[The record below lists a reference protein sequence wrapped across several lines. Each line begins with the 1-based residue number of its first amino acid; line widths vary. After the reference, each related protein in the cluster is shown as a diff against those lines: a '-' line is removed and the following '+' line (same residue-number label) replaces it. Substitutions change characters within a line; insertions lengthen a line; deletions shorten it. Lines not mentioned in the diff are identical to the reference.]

1 LVSVFRILHSADW
14 HLGKTL
20 RGWSRQEE
28 LERALEQLV
37 ATVEARQPDALVVA
51 GDVFDSPN
59 PGPEAQGL
67 YYRTLVRLHEVA
79 PGMRTVITAGNHDAA
94 TRLEAPREVLRGIG
108 VDVVGNVRRE
118 ELGRH
123 LVRVG
128 DKGHVLA
135 VSYPTPACLGSTRD
149 GVVTATRRLYEE
161 IAGATRAQWEGGPL
175 VVMGHLHVSGAEET
189 QASERR
195 ILVGGENAVP
205 VSVFPEGASY
215 VALGHLH
222 KPQAVGG
229 EQVRYSGSLVPLSAA
244 EMDYRHQLVMV
255 EMDGKAVRT
264 EAIVLERH
272 VEFLR
277 VPAKGYAKW
286 NDVRDELKRCGGNE
300 AFVQV
305 KLKRE
310 GLPATFRE
318 ELDGWAQEAR
328 VRIVDV
334 QLEEVEK
341 KAVAGAPQVKVKD
354 RDPEEFFVEAFESV
368 MGKAPELVHREIFAI
383 AREKAEQA

>member
-1 LVSVFRILHSADW
+1 VFCILHSADW

-28 LERALEQLV
+28 LARALEQLV
-37 ATVEARQPDALVVA
+37 ATVQVRQPDALVVA

-94 TRLEAPREVLRGIG
+94 MRLEAPRELLRAIG
-108 VDVVGNVRRE
+108 VDVVGNVQRE
-118 ELGRH
+118 QLGRH
-123 LVRVG
+123 LVRIG

-149 GVVTATRRLYEE
+149 GVLAATQRMYEE
-161 IAGATRAQWEGGPL
+161 IAGATRAQWEGLPL
-175 VVMGHLHVSGAEET
+175 VVMGHLHVSGGEET

-205 VSVFPEGASY
+205 VSVFPEEASY

-229 EQVRYSGSLVPLSAA
+229 KQVRYSGSLVPLSAA
-244 EMDYRHQLVMV
+244 EMDYQHQLVMV
-255 EMDGKAVRT
+255 EIDGKAVRT
-264 EAIVLERH
+264 ESIVLQRS
-272 VEFLR
+272 VEFFR
-277 VPAKGYAKW
+277 VPVKGYAKW
-286 NDVRDELKRCGGNE
+286 KDVRDALEQCGGNE

-318 ELDGWAQEAR
+318 ELDGWAQQAR

-341 KAVAGAPQVKVKD
+341 KTVAGAPQVKVKD
-354 RDPEEFFVEAFESV
+354 RDPEAFFVEAFESV
-368 MGKAPELVHREIFAI
+368 LGKAPELVHRKIFAA
-383 AREKAEQA
+383 AREKAEQE